1 MRMDKFSY
9 SSAASCLYEGMR
21 WKNKDGVVEVEREGR
36 ACIDASKTEMNV
48 AYVKEE
54 LRPDPRYKD
63 EEFKKKNRGQRI
75 ADYHNSQVGSYSR
88 AIMNGDKKSQ
98 AIGLIAT
105 LPKHNPWVRHTKLT
119 EEEFEYMRD
128 HMIEVS
134 HEKKVKNKK
143 DEELEKRILEKLSK
157 VEWTKEAK
165 EEVDRFLLGVKDA
178 WLEECG
184 IREEDVLFWCIHWDE
199 SYPHIHVMALPTV
212 EKTYERDVYS
222 KHKNAPK
229 LLHQKGEKSISYSLN
244 RFYEG
249 RYLDEAGKAR
259 YPFMESYH
267 QNVIERMKK
276 NKALSMEARE
286 TAGMLLTGE
295 TKGKGFLPKDFDRET
310 RTKHV
315 VAQRKVQ
322 CMEERLNDQRD
333 EFVEREAEYKKQI
346 EKLESDKVAMQEE
359 FVEKQSSMQRRLDE
373 LKEEKK
379 NAQAEAHACKN
390 EVAKASETLEAV
402 QNELTIAIAEK
413 ENAQAEALAAKS
425 QVAEATQEVAKAK
438 EELEQAKDLLEE
450 KEIELSE
457 KLQQITSLREL
468 IKDLKAELASLVK
481 EVALFVP
488 NVVKSF
494 IGAWKNAKTT
504 TQMEKV
510 DAAAQAE
517 AIAGAKALT
526 ENLRTFGTRA
536 EALLA
541 EEEVVSGVKMATFE
555 RTDQKLGFAKKQ
567 IQKLAEATGQA
578 EAFEDERVMA
588 LALQDW
594 FNRSK
599 YEEVLAHKSEVDASL
614 YMKAPLRAERALEY
628 ALEKVEEMEGMELG

>member
-143 DEELEKRILEKLSK
+143 NEELEKRILEKLSK

-165 EEVDRFLLGVKDA
+165 EEVDKFLLGVKDA

-276 NKALSMEARE
+276 NGKLSLEARE
-286 TAGMLLTGE
+286 TARMLLTGE

-315 VAQRKVQ
+315 IAQRKVQ
-322 CMEERLNDQRD
+322 YMEERLNDQKD

-346 EKLESDKVAMQEE
+346 EKLAEEKCALESDKTAMQEE
-359 FVEKQSSMQRRLDE
+359 FDKKQSSMQKQLDE
-373 LKEEKK
+373 LKEQRDT
-379 NAQAEAHACKN
+379 ART
-390 EVAKASETLEAV
+390 EVQSIK
-402 QNELTIAIAEK
+402 
-413 ENAQAEALAAKS
+413 
-425 QVAEATQEVAKAK
+425 QEVAKAK
-438 EELEQAKDLLEE
+438 EEFEQAKDLLEE

-457 KLQQITSLREL
+457 KLQQITSMREL
-468 IKDLKAELASLVK
+468 IKDLKEELSRLVK
-481 EVALFVP
+481 EVALFIP
-488 NVVKSF
+488 NLVKTF
-494 IGAWKNAKTT
+494 LVKWKEAKTIS
-504 TQMEKV
+504 QMEKV

-555 RTDQKLGFAKKQ
+555 RTDQKVGFAKKQ
-567 IQKLAEATGQA
+567 IEKAATLQGKTSS
-578 EAFEDERVMA
+578 FESNPHLMEF
-588 LALQDW
+588 ALQDW
-594 FNRSK
+594 FDAEK
-599 YEEVLAHKSEVDASL
+599 HKARIERMSELDASL
-614 YMKAPLRAERALEY
+614 YMKNPTRATRAVEY
-628 ALEKVEEMEGMELG
+628 ALEKERELEGMELG

>member
-21 WKNKDGVVEVEREGR
+21 WKNKDGVVEVEREGK
-36 ACIDASKTEMNV
+36 ACIDASKTGMNV
-48 AYVKEE
+48 TYVKEE

-134 HEKKVKNKK
+134 HEKNVKNKK

-267 QNVIERMKK
+267 QNVIERMKRNGK
-276 NKALSMEARE
+276 LSMEARE
-286 TAGMLLTGE
+286 TAGMLVTGE

-346 EKLESDKVAMQEE
+346 EKLEADKSAMQEE
-359 FVEKQSSMQRRLDE
+359 FVEKQSSMQQRLDE
-373 LKEEKK
+373 LREQRDTARTEVQSIKQEK
-379 NAQAEAHACKN
+379 
-390 EVAKASETLEAV
+390 AKA
-402 QNELTIAIAEK
+402 Q
-413 ENAQAEALAAKS
+413 
-425 QVAEATQEVAKAK
+425 

-450 KEIELSE
+450 KEIELDE
-457 KLQQITSLREL
+457 KIEQVASMREL

-488 NVVKSF
+488 NVVKAF
-494 IGAWKNAKTT
+494 IGKWKEAKTT
-504 TQMEKV
+504 SQMEKV

-555 RTDQKLGFAKKQ
+555 RTDQKVGFAKKQ
-567 IQKLAEATGQA
+567 IEKAATLQGKTSS
-578 EAFEDERVMA
+578 FESNPHLMEF
-588 LALQDW
+588 ALQDW
-594 FNRSK
+594 FDAEK
-599 YEEVLAHKSEVDASL
+599 HKARIERMSELDASL
-614 YMKAPLRAERALEY
+614 YMKNPTRATRAVEY
-628 ALEKVEEMEGMELG
+628 ALEKERELEGMELG